1 MFFKNATY
9 YSLGSMGITTEQL
22 HEKLAARP
30 FMPCGASDMETR
42 GWVSPTGDDRMALDV
57 NGHVLICLMIER
69 KLLPGPVVNEQAA
82 EKAKLIE
89 QQQGYKVGRKQ
100 LKEIK
105 EFVAVE
111 LMAKAFTRKRKLFAW
126 IDTNNLRLVIDT
138 PSDRHAEDVLNAL
151 RDSLDVFPVKML
163 RTALSPVSV
172 MTAWLAAG
180 EASGAFTID
189 RDCKLSAVTDE
200 RATVRYTHH
209 ELDGKDV
216 QDHLAAGKLPETL
229 GLTFDDRVSFV
240 LTEKGKLNRL
250 AFLDAIKEEVAQK
263 AESQDMQAEADFAIM
278 SGELSRV
285 LDGVIAALGGIQH
298 DPIF

>member
-9 YSLGSMGITTEQL
+9 YALNAWNLTADQL
-22 HEKLAARP
+22 QQQLSTRP
-30 FMPCGASDMETR
+30 FQPCGASDMETR
-42 GWVSPTGDDRMALDV
+42 GWVSPTGDDRMALEI

-69 KLLPGPVVNEQAA
+69 KLLPGPVVNEAAA

-89 QQQGYKVGRKQ
+89 EQQGYKVGRKQ

-105 EFVAVE
+105 EAVAQE

-126 IDTNNLRLVIDT
+126 IDTHNLRLVVDT
-138 PSDRHAEDVLNAL
+138 PSDRHAEDVLNTL
-151 RDSLDVFPVKML
+151 RDSLDEFPVKML
-163 RTALSPVSV
+163 RTVQSPVSV

-180 EASGAFTID
+180 EASGSFTID
-189 RDCKLSAVTDE
+189 CDCKLSAVSDE
-200 RATVRYTHH
+200 RATVRYAHH
-209 ELDGKDV
+209 ALDGQDV

-250 AFLDAIKEEVAQK
+250 AFLDAIKEEAAQK

-278 SGELSRV
+278 SGELRRV
-285 LDGVIAALGGIQH
+285 LDGVVEALGGIQS
-298 DPIF
+298 DPLI

>member
-9 YSLGSMGITTEQL
+9 YSLGSLGITTEHL

-30 FMPCGASDMETR
+30 FMPCSASDMETR
-42 GWVSPTGDDRMALDV
+42 CWVSPTGDDRMALNV
-57 NGHVLICLMIER
+57 NGHILICLRIER

-138 PSDRHAEDVLNAL
+138 PSDRHAEDVLNTL

-180 EASGAFTID
+180 EATCSFTID
-189 RDCKLSAVTDE
+189 RDCKLSAVADE
-200 RATVRYTHH
+200 RATVRYAHH
-209 ELDGKDV
+209 ALDGKDV

-250 AFLDAIKEEVAQK
+250 AFLDAIKEEAAQK